1 MHFITK
7 ATPIGYS
14 DSKCHIK
21 KLKGSIDCSDLN
33 FNRLG
38 ANTYRDT
45 QTNKQARISR
55 LGQKSSKVN
64 IIPHT
69 YMHKMFTYLRI

>member
-21 KLKGSIDCSDLN
+21 KLKGSIGYSDLN

-38 ANTYRDT
+38 ANTYRDI
-45 QTNKQARISR
+45 QTNKQTNMHVYQD
-55 LGQKSSKVN
+55 LDKSLVK
-64 IIPHT
+64 
-69 YMHKMFTYLRI
+69 